1 MTHTFKLARRGARF
15 RAVAFV
21 AAVFGFA
28 ACDNADRLGPIA
40 SGDGTSIL
48 ADSSAMADD
57 SANFV
62 DGDTLSDAQL
72 DANEALPEAAFV
84 TTARTARGIAF
95 GPYNLPT
102 SLYGPTFTASAI
114 AAGPSDILHRLEA
127 ARRSGARVLV
137 RLSAGER
144 YWLNRNKS
152 VNLSKWKLQIARFK
166 RVNLKP
172 YIKDG
177 TLLGHILIDEPHDK
191 SNWGG
196 RPVPFATLEAMAKY
210 SKQLFPGLTTVVRSY
225 PPWLAGASFRWK
237 YLDAAMA
244 QYTARKGEV
253 SRWMREQSSAAR
265 REGLGLIVSLNL
277 LNGGNRASRLRGLY
291 RGYYAMSASQI
302 KSWGTLLA
310 TNSMSCGFFFW
321 NYNQRYF
328 GRSDIKA
335 ALKLVSAKAK
345 SRSRQSC
352 RM

>member
-15 RAVAFV
+15 RAVAFI
-21 AAVFGFA
+21 AAALGFA
-28 ACDNADRLGPIA
+28 ACDNADRLGPIGL
-40 SGDGTSIL
+40 GDGSNTL
-48 ADSSAMADD
+48 ADSSALASD
-57 SANFV
+57 SAAFV
-62 DGDTLSDAQL
+62 DGDTLSDAQV

-84 TTARTARGIAF
+84 TARTAKGIAF
-95 GPYNLPT
+95 GPYNLP
-102 SLYGPTFTASAI
+102 SNLYSRTFTGSAI
-114 AAGPSDILHRLEA
+114 AAGPSDIIHRLEA

-137 RLSAGER
+137 RLSAGEH
-144 YWLNRNKS
+144 YWLNRNRS

-166 RVNLKP
+166 RVNLRP

-225 PPWLAGASFRWK
+225 TPWLAGASFRWK

-244 QYTARKGEV
+244 QYSARKGEV
-253 SRWMREQSSAAR
+253 SHWMREQTSAAR

-277 LNGGNRASRLRGLY
+277 LNGGNRASGIRGLY
-291 RGYYAMSASQI
+291 RGNYAMSARQI

-310 TNSMSCGFFFW
+310 TNNLSCGFFFW

-328 GRSDIKA
+328 GRSDIKS
-335 ALKLVSAKAK
+335 ALSQVSAKAK
-345 SRSRQSC
+345 NRSRQSC